1 MISNV
6 ASTGV
11 FWGAIEFAQLGI
23 LLWVLVRHR
32 GMMPVLLVNLVTA
45 IVVLQFV
52 LPYLPAE
59 IRDIRAGNAVELFDY
74 KNVILTVFEGLT
86 LIASGLAW
94 RGVVWGKI
102 IAWLGFAGNFTL
114 SVAAAVFFMTF
125 KFKCCGYL

>member
-1 MISNV
+1 MSNV

-11 FWGAIEFAQLGI
+11 FWGAVEFVQLGV
-23 LLWVLVRHR
+23 LLWVLIRRR
-32 GMMPVLLVNLVTA
+32 GVLPVLVVNLVAA
-45 IVVLQFV
+45 IVVLQFAV
-52 LPYLPAE
+52 PYLPAE